1 MLICV
6 DCHRTNA
13 PWAKKCAAC
22 GQNLHS
28 IAPNTLISGSPD
40 DALDGNT
47 VENVADSDTQAEIK
61 AWEPDTEWHSMDE
74 IDGEKILDKY
84 TVEPIS
90 VIEPSRTSE
99 INWGEARNESEKF
112 DSTPIQVDSKN
123 RFDDYGYDFEKA
135 AGSQWRTTGVLLAG
149 VVGIAIMGALAI
161 GYLHSTT
168 TSLISA
174 KNPTPLG
181 EKSVRSDQPLRSA
194 ASADLPRQPASSA
207 GGAMIEEVISVADPI
222 RTQPE
227 SVKAETKKTVNPPV
241 FVMSASEPI
250 TANPLEGKIAA
261 SQKPPDT
268 IATPVKQIAAATAQ
282 KQRSITSNKTS
293 PKTTSSLGVMDVPP
307 RVAGTGNESGDSGT
321 GGSVELSPMSAASPA
336 PVQMMAARLKDRQA
350 NECAGSAFLGKVVC
364 EERSRVRFCKDR
376 WNDHPDCQ
384 LHNNR
389 VDP

>member
-13 PWAKKCAAC
+13 PWAKKCSAC
-22 GQNLHS
+22 GQNLQS
-28 IAPNTLISGSPD
+28 IAPNTLISGSPGN
-40 DALDGNT
+40 ALDGNT
-47 VENVADSDTQAEIK
+47 LENSVDSDTQADIK

-90 VIEPSRTSE
+90 VIEPSRTAE

-135 AGSQWRTTGVLLAG
+135 AGSQGRTTGVLMAG
-149 VVGIAIMGALAI
+149 VVGIAIIGALAI

-168 TSLISA
+168 TSLIST
-174 KNPTPLG
+174 KKPTPLG
-181 EKSVRSDQPLRSA
+181 EKSVHSDQPLRSA
-194 ASADLPRQPASSA
+194 APADLPRQTTSAA
-207 GGAMIEEVISVADPI
+207 GGGMIEEVISVADPI

-227 SVKAETKKTVNPPV
+227 SVKSETKKTVNAPV

-250 TANPLEGKIAA
+250 TATPLEGKISA

-268 IATPVKQIAAATAQ
+268 IATPVKQIAAATPQ
-282 KQRSITSNKTS
+282 KQRSTPFNKTA
-293 PKTTSSLGVMDVPP
+293 PKTTSNPGVMNIPP
-307 RVAGTGNESGDSGT
+307 RVAVGGHESGDSGA
-321 GGSVELSPMSAASPA
+321 GGSVELSPISAASPA

-350 NECAGSAFLGKVVC
+350 NECAGSAFLSKVVC

-384 LHNNR
+384 LNNNR

>member
-13 PWAKKCAAC
+13 PWAKKCVAC
-22 GQNLHS
+22 GQNVQP
-28 IAPNTLISGSPD
+28 IVPNTLISGSPGN
-40 DALDGNT
+40 ALDDDT
-47 VENVADSDTQAEIK
+47 LENAADADTQADIK
-61 AWEPDTEWHSMDE
+61 AWEPDTEWHSMEE

-90 VIEPSRTSE
+90 VIEPSRTAE

-149 VVGIAIMGALAI
+149 VIGIATMGALAI

-168 TSLISA
+168 TSSISA
-174 KNPTPLG
+174 KNPTSSS
-181 EKSVRSDQPLRSA
+181 EKSVRSDQPSSA
-194 ASADLPRQPASSA
+194 GLTTLPRQTASPP
-207 GGAMIEEVISVADPI
+207 GGAMIEEVISVGDPI

-227 SVKAETKKTVNPPV
+227 SVKADTKKTVNSPV

-268 IATPVKQIAAATAQ
+268 IATPIKQIAAATPQ
-282 KQRSITSNKTS
+282 KQRAVPFNKTS
-293 PKTTSSLGVMDVPP
+293 PKTTSYPGVMDVPP
-307 RVAGTGNESGDSGT
+307 RIAPGGNESGDSGA
-321 GGSVELSPMSAASPA
+321 GGSAELSPISAASPA
-336 PVQMMAARLKDRQA
+336 PVQIMAARLKDKQT

-384 LHNNR
+384 LNNNR